1 MGWRIERTIKTKR
14 MEVIMSVPKQDA
26 KKMQRLAQEGKQI
39 SKIQE
44 EDYPDYSYWDV
55 YIEVYGSGER
65 SSRGIKRM
73 ITERLNKL
81 VKSTINER
89 RLIVKEI
96 DELVWHLYENHKTNQ
111 KKIDSIRKALKE

>member
-1 MGWRIERTIKTKR
+1 

>member
-1 MGWRIERTIKTKR
+1 
-14 MEVIMSVPKQDA
+14 MSVPKQDA